1 MRDLLAL
8 QVVLRPYA
16 PAAWRA
22 NQSLIAVQL
31 RFQKYSA
38 SRFGQINSRS
48 VAVPFSQRGA
58 LRGRHERWAR
68 DAVDARARLTIR
80 AFRGRRS
87 RVVLTPRRWRQVSE
101 KYLAGDGGKKSPVT
115 EEITK

>member
-38 SRFGQINSRS
+38 SRFGQINFRS
-48 VAVPFSQRGA
+48 LAVPFSQEGRFAVVTNVGRGM
-58 LRGRHERWAR
+58 RWTRERA
-68 DAVDARARLTIR
+68 
-80 AFRGRRS
+80 
-87 RVVLTPRRWRQVSE
+87 
-101 KYLAGDGGKKSPVT
+101 
-115 EEITK
+115 

>member
-16 PAAWRA
+16 LDALAAWRA

-48 VAVPFSQRGA
+48 LAVPFSQEGRFAVVTNVGRGM
-58 LRGRHERWAR
+58 RWTRERA
-68 DAVDARARLTIR
+68 
-80 AFRGRRS
+80 
-87 RVVLTPRRWRQVSE
+87 
-101 KYLAGDGGKKSPVT
+101 
-115 EEITK
+115 